1 MIRSNFLSGL
11 PHQLK
16 KEAYEINKKLDE
28 RTGIRIE
35 TNLINLKLN
44 QKSDFKNLCF

>member
-1 MIRSNFLSGL
+1 MIRTNFLSGL

-28 RTGIRIE
+28 QAGIRIK
-35 TNLINLKLN
+35 TDLLNLKLN